1 MDKLSKYKELTL
13 DSLATMGNEIA
24 KALPSIIF
32 AVVALLFGWLI
43 TKFILYIT
51 KKTLKLTKIEKL
63 EEKINEIDFFG
74 NKHIKVNIT
83 KVVLFL
89 VKWTMIVIFLII
101 ISDILNLKIISEQIS
116 NLLGNLPRLLS
127 ALVLFILGL
136 LLANFIKN
144 AIKSFFE
151 SLELSGAKI
160 ISQIVFTILLIFV
173 SLTSL
178 NQAGVNTEIITN
190 NLTLILGAF
199 LLSFTLALG
208 FGAQPVVGDL
218 FRTFYARK
226 TYEVGQIIEYK
237 GIVGEVEA
245 IDNIALILKTA
256 DGKLVIPI
264 KNIVE
269 SEIKIQN

>member
-1 MDKLSKYKELTL
+1 MDKISKYKELTL
-13 DSLATMGNEIA
+13 DSLATMGQEIA
-24 KALPSIIF
+24 KALPNII
-32 AVVALLFGWLI
+32 AAIVVLLFGWLI
-43 TKFILYIT
+43 TKLILYIT

-63 EEKINEIDFFG
+63 EEKINEIEFFG
-74 NKHIKVNIT
+74 NKHLKVNIT
-83 KVVLFL
+83 KVILTI

-101 ISDILNLKIISEQIS
+101 VSDILNLKIISEQIS
-116 NLLGNLPRLLS
+116 NLLSNLPRLLS
-127 ALVLFILGL
+127 ALVLFVLGL
-136 LLANFIKN
+136 LLANFKN

-160 ISQIVFTILLIFV
+160 ISQIAFVILLIFV

-226 TYEVGQIIEYK
+226 TYEVGQIIEYR

-245 IDNIALILKTA
+245 IDNIALILKTV
-256 DGKLVIPI
+256 DSKLVIPI

>member
-1 MDKLSKYKELTL
+1 MNKLSKYKELTL
-13 DSLATMGNEIA
+13 DSLATMGQEIA
-24 KALPSIIF
+24 KALPNII
-32 AVVALLFGWLI
+32 AAIVVLLIGWLI
-43 TKFILYIT
+43 TKLILYIT
-51 KKTLKLTKIEKL
+51 KKTLKLTRIEKL
-63 EEKINEIDFFG
+63 EEKINEIEFFG
-74 NKHIKVNIT
+74 NKHLKVNIT
-83 KVVLFL
+83 KVILTIVR
-89 VKWTMIVIFLII
+89 WTMIIIFLII
-101 ISDILNLKIISEQIS
+101 VSDILNLKIISEQIS
-116 NLLGNLPRLLS
+116 NLLSNLPKLLS

-136 LLANFIKN
+136 LLSNFIKN
-144 AIKSFFE
+144 SIKSFFE

-160 ISQIVFTILLIFV
+160 ISQIVFVILLIFV

-218 FRTFYARK
+218 FRTFYVRK
-226 TYEVGQIIEYK
+226 TYEVGQIIEYR

-256 DGKLVIPI
+256 DSKLVIPI